1 MEIDLVEVLH
11 LVSVGEPGLLVVAR
25 LDDKHLVVGKH
36 LSESV
41 GEDFAHVDVD
51 LMHLELLLVTLGPPV
66 SAAAG
71 IISHLQLMR
80 TRTQEKGNKTTFTVC
95 CPNFFH
101 LAAQITIVAVL
112 SPFLS

>member
-1 MEIDLVEVLH
+1 M
-11 LVSVGEPGLLVVAR
+11 AR

-66 SAAAG
+66 STAAG
-71 IISHLQLMR
+71 IISHLQLVR
-80 TRTQEKGNKTTFTVC
+80 ADTQKEEIKTTSRLC
-95 CPNFFH
+95 RLYGPDSFH
-101 LAAQITIVAVL
+101 SIAITAVS